1 MFLHVE
7 HVEYIVEYRLRIRF
21 NNGIEKEV
29 DLSSELYGE
38 VFEPLKN
45 INTFQQVYVNPNT
58 KTIEWTN
65 GADFAPEFLFE
76 IGKEI
81 KKSA

>member
-7 HVEYIVEYRLRIRF
+7 HVEYIEDYRLRIRF

-45 INTFQQVYVNPNT
+45 INAFRQVYINSNT
-58 KTIEWTN
+58 NTIEWKN

-76 IGKEI
+76 IGKEK